1 MRISRALVLALAV
14 VLSACY
20 GGGADAPQEPIQQQA
35 QEGSWCIGCIT
46 VSSTYLVDGSS
57 ASFRSSG
64 LTLVV
69 PGTRCL
75 DQAARDYFPPGATC
89 SDIWA
94 GFPVAPQPQRY
105 PSTVGAYAARWVIQ
119 PSTVPVGA
127 APALLWVY
135 ENGYDANGVET
146 GFRWRYVQV
155 MRRSQGVLFRLVDHH
170 TRASIPSIQPDYRC
184 SQLFTY
190 FPPSTVWAHEAL
202 ERAGYRLDIVSI
214 AAFEPFRDG
223 NLEVRI
229 GREQPISP
237 SLFPDPRSRSA
248 FSPQLTVF
256 RDGACWFAVN
266 YGDRSGT
273 AVFPPSLA
281 NRNEYLTQYFG
292 ATGGP

>member
-1 MRISRALVLALAV
+1 MRISRVLALAV

-20 GGGADAPQEPIQQQA
+20 GSGADAPPEPVQQQA
-35 QEGSWCIGCIT
+35 QEGGWCIGCIT

-64 LTLVV
+64 LTLVI

-75 DQAARDYFPPGATC
+75 DQAAREYFPPAATC
-89 SDIWA
+89 SDIWV
-94 GFPVAPQPQRY
+94 GFPSAPQPLRY
-105 PSTVGAYAARWVIQ
+105 PSTVGTYAARWVIQ

-127 APALLWVY
+127 PPALLWVY
-135 ENGYDANGVET
+135 ENGYDANGIET
-146 GFRWRYVQV
+146 AFRWRYVQV
-155 MRRSQGVLFRLVDHH
+155 IRRNSGVLFRLVDHR
-170 TRASIPSIQPDYRC
+170 TQASIPTIRPDQSC

-190 FPPSTVWAHEAL
+190 FPTSAFGAYETL
-202 ERAGYRLDIVSI
+202 ERAGYRLDIMSI

-229 GREQPISP
+229 GRVQPIP
-237 SLFPDPRSRSA
+237 RSLLPDPRSRSA

-256 RDGACWFAVN
+256 SDGACWFTVN
-266 YGDRSGT
+266 YGDRSGS
-273 AVFPPSLA
+273 AVFPLSLA

-292 ATGGP
+292 ITGRP